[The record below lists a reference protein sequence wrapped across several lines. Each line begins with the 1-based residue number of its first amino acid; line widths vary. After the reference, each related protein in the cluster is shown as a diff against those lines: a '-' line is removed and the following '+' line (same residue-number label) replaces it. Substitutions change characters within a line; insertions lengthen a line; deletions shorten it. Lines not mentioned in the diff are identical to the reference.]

1 MRISDWSSDVC
12 SSDRAAANESRGLH
26 YPRRGSAGTV
36 LYGAGSASRC
46 SDAETTSPQYHYLT
60 ALSPRATDRLTGRD
74 RASDRSEEPTSELQS
89 LMRITYAVFCLKK
102 KKHASKLLK
111 RNPYI
116 SEHRI
121 SAIDDHQIVRMTTL
135 IDTD

>member
-60 ALSPRATDRLTGRD
+60 ALSTRATDRLTGRG
-74 RASDRSEEPTSELQS
+74 RAND
-89 LMRITYAVFCLKK
+89 
-102 KKHASKLLK
+102 
-111 RNPYI
+111 
-116 SEHRI
+116 RI
-121 SAIDDHQIVRMTTL
+121 SRFAGALQHHAYRRLLNGRVIMAKKETPQPRGFVPALLGGM
-135 IDTD
+135 

>member
-46 SDAETTSPQYHYLT
+46 SDAETTSPQSHYLT
-60 ALSPRATDRLTGRD
+60 ALSTRATDRLTGRD
-74 RASDRSEEPTSELQS
+74 RASDRISRIAGVLQH
-89 LMRITYAVFCLKK
+89 
-102 KKHASKLLK
+102 HASRRLLNGRVIMDK
-111 RNPYI
+111 N
-116 SEHRI
+116 
-121 SAIDDHQIVRMTTL
+121 
-135 IDTD
+135 DTPPPGWFVPALLGGMSGAVAL